1 MAKFSKEEKLVAV
14 NRYLAG
20 EGSLRGIADS
30 IGADPGN
37 FRTWLKQFE
46 YKGEEAFEKAYTTY
60 SASDKLDVLKY
71 MQEQR
76 TSTRETA
83 AIFNIKSPTTIL
95 KWQALYK
102 DGGVDALQPKKKG
115 RQSMKKKGTKQTTL
129 SEGSLEDL
137 QAEVEYLRAENAY
150 LKKLKALVQ
159 EREASEHKKKRK

>member
-14 NRYLAG
+14 KRYLAG
-20 EGSLRGIADS
+20 EGSLRGISDS
-30 IGADPGN
+30 IGVDPSN
-37 FRTWLKQFE
+37 LRTWLKRFE
-46 YKGEEAFEKAYTTY
+46 YRGEEAFEKSYTTY
-60 SASDKLDVLKY
+60 SASDKLDVLNY

-83 AIFNIKSPTTIL
+83 AIFRIKSPTTIL

-115 RQSMKKKGTKQTTL
+115 RQSMKKKETKQATP
-129 SEGSLEDL
+129 SKGSLEAL
-137 QAEVEYLRAENAY
+137 QAYLHAEIVY